1 MARNVLIL
9 GAAGRDFQDFNVFY
23 RNNQEYKVVG
33 FTATQIPDIAG
44 RKYPPELAGRLYP
57 EGIPIFEEK
66 DMEKLIRELKVD
78 DIVFA
83 YSDVPH
89 EYVMH
94 LASRAIAAGASF
106 SLLGP
111 NDTMI
116 KSTKKI
122 ISVCAVRTG
131 CGKSPLSRKISSML
145 KKKGI
150 KFVLVRHPMPYG
162 DLREQIVERFAS
174 LEDLDKFKCT
184 IEEREDY
191 EPHIRNGA
199 IIYAGVDYEKI
210 LRQAEKEADLIIWD
224 GGNNDFPFYKSDLQI
239 VVADALRPGHELL
252 YHPGESNFRMADVI
266 VVSKANSSK
275 AGAKLVEAHAKEVNP
290 RAKVIMADMVLTEE
304 EGIEIKGKKAIVVE
318 DGPTVTHGGMAIGA
332 GYDFAISH
340 GAAIIEPYPFAVG
353 TIKAT
358 FDKYPHVRKVLPA
371 VGYSDKQIKDL
382 QETINRSGAEVV
394 VSGTPTDIRR
404 VLKANVPVLHIR
416 YDMKDD
422 GSIEKV
428 LEEFLKKNKL

>member
-1 MARNVLIL
+1 MPRNILIL
-9 GAAGRDFQDFNVFY
+9 GAAGRDFHNFNMYF
-23 RNNQEYKVVG
+23 RNNPECKVVG

-44 RKYPPELAGRLYP
+44 RRYPPELAGKLYP

-66 DMEKLIRELKVD
+66 DMEKLIEEYGVD
-78 DIVFA
+78 DVVFA
-83 YSDVPH
+83 YSDVTH

-94 LASRAIAAGASF
+94 LASRAIAAGASY

-111 NDTMI
+111 KDTML

-122 ISVCAVRTG
+122 LSVCAVRTG
-131 CGKSPLSRKISSML
+131 AGKSPLSRKISSML
-145 KKKGI
+145 KKKGV

-162 DLREQIVERFAS
+162 DLREQVVERFAS
-174 LEDLDKFKCT
+174 LEDLDKYKCT

-199 IIYAGVDYEKI
+199 IVYAGVDYEKI

-224 GGNNDFPFYKSDLQI
+224 GGNNDIPFFKPDLHI

-266 VVSKANSSK
+266 IVSKANASK

-304 EGIEIKGKKAIVVE
+304 EGIPLKGKKAIVIE

-332 GYDFAISH
+332 GFEFAVSN
-340 GAAIIEPYPFAVG
+340 GAKIIEPYPFAVG

-404 VLKANVPVLHIR
+404 VLKVNVPVLHIR
-416 YDMKDD
+416 YDMADD
-422 GSIEKV
+422 GEIEQAI
-428 LEEFLKKNKL
+428 EEFLKKNGL

>member
-1 MARNVLIL
+1 MPRNILIL
-9 GAAGRDFQDFNVFY
+9 GAAGRDFHNFNMYF
-23 RNNQEYKVVG
+23 RNNPECKVVG

-44 RKYPPELAGRLYP
+44 RRYPPELAGKLYP

-66 DMEKLIRELKVD
+66 DMEKLIEEYGVD
-78 DIVFA
+78 DVVFA
-83 YSDVPH
+83 YSDVTH

-94 LASRAIAAGASF
+94 LASRAIAAGASY

-111 NDTMI
+111 KDTML

-122 ISVCAVRTG
+122 LSVCAVRTG
-131 CGKSPLSRKISSML
+131 AGKSPLSRKISSML
-145 KKKGI
+145 KKKGV
-150 KFVLVRHPMPYG
+150 KFFLVRHPMPYG
-162 DLREQIVERFAS
+162 DLREQVVERFAS
-174 LEDLDKFKCT
+174 LEDLDKYKCT

-199 IIYAGVDYEKI
+199 IVYAGVDYEKI

-224 GGNNDFPFYKSDLQI
+224 GGNNDIPFFKPDLHI

-266 VVSKANSSK
+266 IVSKANASK

-304 EGIEIKGKKAIVVE
+304 EGIPLKGKKAIVIE

-332 GYDFAISH
+332 GFEFAVSN
-340 GAAIIEPYPFAVG
+340 GAKIIEPYPFAVG

-404 VLKANVPVLHIR
+404 VLKVNVPVLHIR
-416 YDMKDD
+416 YDMADD
-422 GSIEKV
+422 GEIEQAI
-428 LEEFLKKNKL
+428 EEFLKKNGL